1 MGMFRFGGDIGF
13 SRWMVNGAMALAVAV
28 AVSGCAKDANIID
41 DIDTLTT
48 SSSGL
53 SATEARILD
62 RQQRYAELRVRSAA
76 IGGALGAVLAGA
88 GCALAVEDN
97 KFATAAACAA
107 AGGAAGAAGAYL
119 VGAYYARMEE
129 VAEDRRDTLQAQL
142 ASARQAVADGNAQVR
157 EMRQMVKAERTK
169 LTRLNREY
177 RAGRITQQQ
186 FKDQIDRLDVKV
198 DLAQKEVLSAESD
211 VRLMEATIKDNKL
224 RKKSS
229 RGLSTQFKA
238 MKKIAAQKRR
248 ERDALLKA
256 VATLPPEIDPP
267 KVNRGS

>member
-1 MGMFRFGGDIGF
+1 M
-13 SRWMVNGAMALAVAV
+13 
-28 AVSGCAKDANIID
+28 
-41 DIDTLTT
+41 
-48 SSSGL
+48 
-53 SATEARILD
+53 
-62 RQQRYAELRVRSAA
+62 
-76 IGGALGAVLAGA
+76 
-88 GCALAVEDN
+88 
-97 KFATAAACAA
+97 
-107 AGGAAGAAGAYL
+107 
-119 VGAYYARMEE
+119 
-129 VAEDRRDTLQAQL
+129 
-142 ASARQAVADGNAQVR
+142 
-157 EMRQMVKAERTK
+157 
-169 LTRLNREY
+169 
-177 RAGRITQQQ
+177 
-186 FKDQIDRLDVKV
+186 